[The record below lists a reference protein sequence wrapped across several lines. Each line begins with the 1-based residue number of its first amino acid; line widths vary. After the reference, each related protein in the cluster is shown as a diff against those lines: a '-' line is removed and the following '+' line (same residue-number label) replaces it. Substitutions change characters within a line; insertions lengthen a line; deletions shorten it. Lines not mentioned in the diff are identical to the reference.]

1 MNKPNDKRL
10 NLIIAG
16 FTLVGLAYLS
26 ALIVLLAL
34 RFYLALAIV
43 SAGCFSVFLA
53 LFALFV
59 VYNRKR
65 KIAENAF
72 SKAILSQLDEVR
84 KGTPKLSPNKYG
96 FDDLDEFQD
105 AINAFLAAY
114 ANTSPLEEGPKYKG
128 KRYLAP
134 AETFEETMLEEIRA
148 NTCYRQ
154 AVLSIEISGPGDANE
169 EVDKQAEEAI
179 YQTFPYA
186 MLSRRTPNGFYA
198 YIYDAGSYS
207 EFLSRL
213 RTLVGGFACPA
224 SSAAVF
230 SLRIGAAIFPLIP
243 AVSLIRSAE
252 KALGKGED
260 VYIDEGDKS
269 IYLPSPRSNP
279 NSRRIIAIANFEKL
293 FRTSFG
299 AKKGE
304 REKTLREALSYFL
317 KTEGFDRGG
326 LVEYSQRDSC
336 YRLVI
341 EESAENALTAS
352 LSTLGN
358 NIPPSYLDPV
368 YEAAKLDFPL
378 FVRHLK
384 DAPRPVLGFMQS
396 LLAESALF
404 FPVVWDDEKFGLLY
418 LLSPSAKDLS
428 LEGFDKSHDLFSIL
442 ATALIVNRRNEE
454 TEVRQTLI
462 NALAKRANKYVY
474 TIDERT
480 YEVKEA
486 TDNFI
491 AKCPNYRS
499 LPCHKLLYDRDSPC
513 ELCPLRTGT
522 ITRIVPSI
530 SMKESSISSVSRS
543 KDGLAT
549 LIIEPI
555 VSKNEPSGTLV
566 DPALHI
572 PSFKAFK
579 AMLSRELIE
588 KNGYMVGIR
597 LTNLE
602 PFLRQNPLESASSVL
617 IHILSNLQS
626 TPYYADAYRY
636 DDNSLAVK
644 LSGYHSKRDLY
655 AAIETIEEAIGE
667 PVMIGSSSFAPL
679 YSFCAIAYPTEA
691 AAMGDMVSLL
701 KSELDRSE
709 EMGEGYVAE
718 VGRRN
723 ARKAG
728 RRAYLKSLL
737 NLALEKDAAEVG
749 LAPIV
754 ELSTNKPVYYE
765 AYLTLNDENKM
776 VAEAELRF
784 LLDDEKKRR
793 DLDYSALRGLGIL
806 YRDYGKTLMKSAGVK
821 GCYYRLKAATLLDEG
836 CIPLLQKLVAT
847 YHFHR
852 RGLGLLFEAKDL
864 FAHGSLA
871 KQAIERVADLGIAI
885 GVYDLD
891 STAAGSDFPFDSI
904 RLFVFDSGFVI
915 DSMGSESTAL
925 TLLQTLDKIDK
936 LGGIAVAAGLNEK
949 ETRYYAIETGF
960 KLGKGRLYS
969 SGPVSKEKFITSLT
983 YHK

>member
-10 NLIIAG
+10 NLIILG
-16 FTLVGLAYLS
+16 FTLIGVAYLS
-26 ALIVLLAL
+26 SLIVLLIL
-34 RFYLALAIV
+34 RLYLALAIV

-65 KIAENAF
+65 KYAELSFN
-72 SKAILSQLDEVR
+72 KAVLSQLEEVR

-96 FDDLDEFQD
+96 FADLDSFQD
-105 AINAFLAAY
+105 EINAFLAAY
-114 ANTSPLEEGPKYKG
+114 ANTRPNEDGPKYKG
-128 KRYLAP
+128 KRYLCP
-134 AETFEETMLEEIRA
+134 AESFEETMFEEIKA
-148 NTCYRQ
+148 NSAYRQ
-154 AVLSIEISGPGDANE
+154 AVLSIEIAGPDQPNE
-169 EVDKQAEEAI
+169 AVSNQAKEAV
-179 YQTFPYA
+179 YGTFPYA
-186 MLSRRTPNGFYA
+186 LLSRRSPNGYYA

-213 RTLVGGFACPA
+213 RTLVGGFASPT
-224 SSAAVF
+224 SESKVY
-230 SLRIGAAIFPLIP
+230 SLRVGAAIFPLIP
-243 AVSLIRSAE
+243 AVSLIRTAE
-252 KALGKGED
+252 KALAKGED
-260 VYIDEGDKS
+260 VYIEEGDKS
-269 IYLPSPRSNP
+269 IYLPSARSNP
-279 NSRRIIAIANFEKL
+279 NSRRVIAIANFEKL
-293 FRTSFG
+293 FRASFA

-304 REKTLREALSYFL
+304 REKSLREALSYFI

-326 LVEYSQRDSC
+326 VAEYSLRDGC
-336 YRLVI
+336 YKMVY
-341 EESAENALTAS
+341 EETSENPLTAS
-352 LSTLGN
+352 LSSLGE

-368 YEAAKLDFPL
+368 YEAAKIDFPL
-378 FVRHLK
+378 FIRHLK
-384 DAPRPVLGFMQS
+384 DAPKPVMGFMQS

-404 FPVVWDDEKFGLLY
+404 FPIAWDDEKFGLLY
-418 LLSPSAKDLS
+418 LLSATAKDLS

-442 ATALIVNRRNEE
+442 GTALIVNRRNEE
-454 TEVRQTLI
+454 SAELLSLI

-491 AKCPNYRS
+491 AKFPNCKT
-499 LPCHKLLYDRDSPC
+499 LPCYKTLFGLEAPC
-513 ELCPLRTGT
+513 EQCPLRVG
-522 ITRIVPSI
+522 SI
-530 SMKESSISSVSRS
+530 NRVIEAIGKKESTISSVGRS

-555 VSKNEPSGTLV
+555 VNKNEPAGTLV
-566 DPALHI
+566 DKALHI
-572 PSFKAFK
+572 PSFKGFK

-588 KNGYMVGIR
+588 KNGYMVAVR
-597 LTNLE
+597 LLHLE
-602 PFLRQNPLESASSVL
+602 SFLEHNPLESPSTIL
-617 IHILSNLQS
+617 LHILTNLQS

-636 DDNSLAVK
+636 DDTSIVIK

-655 AAIETIEEAIGE
+655 AAVETIDEAISE
-667 PVMIGSSSFAPL
+667 PVMLGSSTYSPSFA
-679 YSFCAIAYPTEA
+679 YCAIAYPTEA
-691 AAMGDMVSLL
+691 AALSDMISLI

-709 EMGEGYVAE
+709 EMGEGYLAE

-723 ARKAG
+723 VRKAG

-737 NLALEKDAAEVG
+737 NQALEKDAAEVG
-749 LAPIV
+749 LAPII

-765 AYLTLNDENKM
+765 AYLTLNDENQM
-776 VAEAELRF
+776 IAEAELRS

-793 DLDYSALRGLGIL
+793 DLDYSALRSLGLL
-806 YRDYGKTLMKSAGVK
+806 YRDYGKNLMKSAGLK
-821 GCYYRLKAATLLDEG
+821 GCYLRMKATSLLDG
-836 CIPLLQKLVAT
+836 GFLPLLSNLMET
-847 YHFHR
+847 YHFPR

-864 FAHGSLA
+864 FAHGTA
-871 KQAIERVADLGIAI
+871 ARQAIEKANDLGASI

-891 STAAGSDFPFDSI
+891 SNAASSDFPFDSI
-904 RLFVFDSGFVI
+904 RLFIFDSGFVV

-936 LGGIAVAAGLNEK
+936 LGGMAVAAGLNEE

-983 YHK
+983 YRK